1 LAKIALIAA
10 ALGLAACS
18 RPLQHARTEKFQ
30 PVFPAERAAKARIEG
45 AACSPSWGFLFPGL
59 GHLCLRES
67 GQGAA
72 LLTLGA
78 AELATVI
85 AVASS
90 EPEGIEHP
98 GAAIAAVAFQD
109 LWVYG
114 AVSPIFTKQLAKRAL
129 YTPQDS
135 AADLLAAPY
144 NIEVMKRPEVWAGLL
159 GMLSLGIG
167 VSLLVDENAS
177 ADRLGDDADIFG
189 HNMAPA
195 TGYPAAYAA
204 GTGLFYHVA
213 IAEEV
218 LFRGIIQSSLARR
231 GGETRGWINASLL
244 FGAVHAFNAL
254 ALPADERKE
263 YLFIGVPF
271 ITAIGS
277 YIGWSYRH
285 ADYSLAPP
293 VAIHFWYDFLLSA
306 TFFAMDPQNS
316 PISARISVPF

>member
-1 LAKIALIAA
+1 MLV
-10 ALGLAACS
+10 GLAACS
-18 RPLQHARTEKFQ
+18 RPLQHARTEHFQ
-30 PVFPAERAAKARIEG
+30 PVFPAERAAKERVAR

-59 GHLCLRES
+59 GHLCLRQPGE
-67 GQGAA
+67 GAA

-78 AELATVI
+78 AELGTVI

-90 EPEGIEHP
+90 EPAGLEHP
-98 GAAIAAVAFQD
+98 GAAVAAIALQD
-109 LWVYG
+109 LWVIG
-114 AVSPIFTKQLAKRAL
+114 AVDPIFDKQLANRTL
-129 YTPQDS
+129 YAPQDT

-144 NIEVMKRPEVWAGLL
+144 NLEVMKRPEVWAGLL

-167 VSLLVDENAS
+167 VSLLVDES
-177 ADRLGDDADIFG
+177 AGSDKLGDDADLFG
-189 HNMAPA
+189 HNMSPA
-195 TGYPAAYAA
+195 TGYPTAYAA

-218 LFRGIIQSSLARR
+218 LWRGIIQSSLARR
-231 GGETRGWINASLL
+231 GGETQGWINASLL

-277 YIGWSYRH
+277 YIGWTYRRS
-285 ADYSLAPP
+285 DYSLAPP